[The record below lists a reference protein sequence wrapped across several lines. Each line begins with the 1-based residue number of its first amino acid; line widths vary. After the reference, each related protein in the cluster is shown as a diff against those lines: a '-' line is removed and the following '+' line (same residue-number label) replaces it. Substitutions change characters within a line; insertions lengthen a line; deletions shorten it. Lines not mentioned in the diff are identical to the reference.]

1 MPFAIELDGIFTPEM
16 TKIATVNGASIPSG
30 VIMRDGSEGG
40 LDGQAVDFQGP
51 YAMAISA
58 EVEAMG
64 IAAGNDGAAAVIGGS
79 AYTVLAV
86 TPGRNG
92 ISILRLEE

>member
-16 TKIATVNGASIPSG
+16 TTTATVGGVSIPSG
-30 VIMRDGSEGG
+30 VIMRNGVESS

-64 IAAGNDGAAAVIGGS
+64 ITVGNAGAAAVIGGS
-79 AYTVLAV
+79 AFTVLAI